1 MSDDIFEPEVKE
13 EQNERIVSYMNSNAF
28 ITIHIRNHTDNEKKI
43 FDANLKNALR
53 QFYRDAVSNG
63 CAPEKLTAKYKKQT
77 S

>member
-1 MSDDIFEPEVKE
+1 MSNDIFEPEVKE
-13 EQNERIVSYMNSNAF
+13 EQNERIVSYRNSNAF
-28 ITIHIRNHTDNEKKI
+28 ITMHIPKRTGSEQKI

-53 QFYRDAVSNG
+53 QFYRDVVSNG